1 MLNIPTKDIP
11 KDGILE
17 GVARGL
23 SQASVYILE
32 FNKTQLQYYG
42 KIPKYSALEWT
53 QHLSRGLLSSTI
65 SSGVVY
71 GSYFSVYN
79 QFPNKAV
86 AGMVATITTSIIKI
100 PIANSMRVLQTSNH
114 PHMFSAGK
122 SIYKAQGLKGIY
134 SGYGLSLID
143 DYLDMEI
150 RIHLYNFLR
159 NLVSE
164 KEMNPQVGLILGSIT
179 GSIAAAV
186 TTPFDTLRCHMAI
199 MSTQKTK
206 TNMFIIMKQ
215 MLKSGG
221 FPIFIRGIG
230 YRASSNA
237 LRTALF
243 CGFYELLLHQNRIRT
258 KQK

>member
-1 MLNIPTKDIP
+1 MLNVPTKDIP

-42 KIPKYSALEWT
+42 KIPKYTYMEWA

-71 GSYFSVYN
+71 GTYFSVYN
-79 QFPNKAV
+79 QFPNKAI
-86 AGMVATITTSIIKI
+86 AGVVATLTTSVIKI

-122 SIYKAQGLKGIY
+122 SILKAQGVRGIY
-134 SGYGLSLID
+134 AGYGLSILD
-143 DYLDMEI
+143 DYVDMEL
-150 RIHLYNFLR
+150 RIHVYNFLR
-159 NLVSE
+159 KLIPE
-164 KEMNPQVGLILGSIT
+164 KDMNPQLGLLLGSIT

-206 TNMFIIMKQ
+206 TNMFVTMNH
-215 MLKSGG
+215 MMKSGG
-221 FPIFIRGIG
+221 LPIFIRGIG

-243 CGFYELLLHQNRIRT
+243 CAFYEMLLHHNN
-258 KQK
+258 KKK